1 VRRRVRKPFVCLN
14 IRECIASDRDMLET
28 HDPCSRNPFSIETLV
43 PDFIPPELP
52 TTFSSP
58 DAVATAD
65 RSSRHW
71 ASESAGA
78 LHPGTE
84 THKRDVCR
92 MFRETFNPY
101 RPSVID
107 WPKLPPETVARLQA
121 LPIWDIAVQT
131 EGKARLRMAAYARL
145 VKDPDMRS
153 AIALN
158 AWEENRHKQVLSKM
172 VQAYGIPLVNEPS
185 YPVPRDAE
193 WEYLLT
199 GYSEC
204 IDSFFAFGLFEMARR
219 SGLFPPELV
228 ETFEPVMQDECRHIL
243 LFANWV
249 AWHRANLPWWR
260 RAHFEVKVLAV
271 WIFLGW
277 ERIGMARSI
286 DANGNETL
294 QDNNF
299 TLNGSKA
306 VSDGEIN
313 IRELMTVCLHEN
325 DRRFAG
331 YDPRLLRPTTMPRLA
346 RLALRLF
353 RR

>member
-1 VRRRVRKPFVCLN
+1 
-14 IRECIASDRDMLET
+14 MLET

-52 TTFSSP
+52 TTSSSP

-71 ASESAGA
+71 TSESAGT

-107 WPKLPPETVARLQA
+107 WPKLPAETVARLQA

-145 VKDPDMRS
+145 LKDPDMRS

-172 VQAYGIPLVNEPS
+172 VQAYGIPLGSEPS

-204 IDSFFAFGLFEMARR
+204 IDSFFA
-219 SGLFPPELV
+219 
-228 ETFEPVMQDECRHIL
+228 
-243 LFANWV
+243 
-249 AWHRANLPWWR
+249 
-260 RAHFEVKVLAV
+260 
-271 WIFLGW
+271 
-277 ERIGMARSI
+277 
-286 DANGNETL
+286 NGNETL

-299 TLNGSKA
+299 TWNGSKA
-306 VSDGEIN
+306 VSDSEIN
-313 IRELMTVCLHEN
+313 IRELMTVCLYEN

-331 YDPRLLRPTTMPRLA
+331 YDPRLLRPTTMPRLV
-346 RLALRLF
+346 RLALRF
-353 RR
+353 FKR